1 MNLIAALLSRP
12 LNFVGQ
18 GTNHEGEIFVGR
30 LEIQSLVNGSSLL
43 LQYTATRTDGKHLH
57 KEATLLGTSHSNELC
72 LWPVMEELPFVLPHP
87 EVSNTRN
94 DDGTLV
100 AVFASGPREA
110 TECFREEI
118 TIEARANG
126 ELRYAHS
133 WGMPG
138 GAFEARSSCLLSPA
152 DV

>member
-1 MNLIAALLSRP
+1 MKLIPTLLSGP
-12 LNFVGQ
+12 LKLVGH
-18 GTNHEGEIFVGR
+18 GTNHESEAFIGR

-57 KEATLLGTSHSNELC
+57 REATLLGTDQNNQLC

-87 EVSNTRN
+87 EVSNTQN
-94 DDGTLV
+94 EDGTLV
-100 AVFASGPREA
+100 VVFASGSRDAAEY
-110 TECFREEI
+110 FREEI
-118 TIEARANG
+118 NIEVRANG

-138 GAFEARSSCLLSPA
+138 GAFAARSSCLLSPA
-152 DV
+152 DA